1 MKLSD
6 EVVEITKLKLVHPYY
21 QQMIIIPYYQQW
33 ADKMIIFE
41 WSIIIDKMSADEA
54 TKLVRLS

>member
-21 QQMIIIPYYQQW
+21 QQMIIIAYYQQS
-33 ADKMIIFE
+33 E
-41 WSIIIDKMSADEA
+41 Q
-54 TKLVRLS
+54 TKLLYSNGAL